1 MNDNMAIVTAVFEI
15 TPDLPEPFEVELRPM
30 GLPGITAKW
39 RFDNGYGASVINH
52 RGSYGV
58 ELAVLRFH
66 EDGGWDLDYD
76 TPVTDDVIGH
86 ISGPGELRDLLR
98 SISDLPNHS

>member
-1 MNDNMAIVTAVFEI
+1 MSDNMTIVTAVFEI
-15 TPDLPEPFEVELRPM
+15 APDLPQPYEFELNPA
-30 GLPGITAKW
+30 GLGGIEAKW

-52 RGSYGV
+52 RGSHGV

-76 TPVTDDVIGH
+76 TPVTDDIIGY
-86 ISGPGELRDLLR
+86 IEGPGELRDLLR
-98 SISDLPNHS
+98 SIRDLPNHS